1 MNIGIVGLGLIGGS
15 MAKAIKEFTGHT
27 VWGQDKDFKTQAQA
41 LAEGVLDGVLDEESL
56 GQCQILLLALYP
68 RATIDFLFAHA
79 DKISKNAW
87 VVDLCGVKEPVCQ
100 AVAPLASRH
109 GFYFAGGHP
118 MAGRERSGY
127 GAAEA
132 RLFCGASMLLTP
144 PDTGPDGPVLGKP
157 APGGLAPSAAQP
169 EAPAPASLLQGLET
183 FFLSLGFRTVH
194 FTSPA
199 EHDQVIAYTSQLAHV
214 LSNAYVKSTA
224 ALQYEN
230 FAGGS
235 FQDLTRVAT
244 LNVEMWTEL
253 FFLNRENL
261 IKEIDGLC
269 GRLAAYSDAL
279 SRQDAAAMAAL
290 LQEGCDWK
298 ARISSPGKA
307 APKISL

>member
-15 MAKAIKEFTGHT
+15 MAKAIKEFTSHT
-27 VWGQDKDFKTQAQA
+27 VWGRDRDPKTQAKA
-41 LAEGVLDGVLDEESL
+41 LAEGVLDGVLDEKSL

-68 RATIDFLFAHA
+68 RATIDFLSAHA
-79 DKISKNAW
+79 GNIGKNTW
-87 VVDLCGVKEPVCQ
+87 VVDLCGVKEAVCQ

-109 GFYFAGGHP
+109 GFYFVGGHP

-127 GAAEA
+127 GTAEA

-144 PDTGPDGPVLGKP
+144 QDAAPDV
-157 APGGLAPSAAQP
+157 
-169 EAPAPASLLQGLET
+169 PASPLQCLET

-199 EHDQVIAYTSQLAHV
+199 EHDRVIAYTSQLAHV
-214 LSNAYVKSTA
+214 LSNAYVKSAA

-261 IKEIDGLC
+261 IMEIDGLC
-269 GRLAAYSDAL
+269 ARLAAYSDAL

-298 ARISSPGKA
+298 ARIA
-307 APKISL
+307 AGFSAS